1 MESPL
6 QTLLRENPTA
16 AVVTLPGSGS
26 SGYDPSTTYDMPDDD
41 DPQDAT
47 ICMFRK
53 VTEEAL
59 LAHYE
64 AEASFDLDDFPSQ
77 ASAENC
83 SVTIEG
89 VTYVVYKVR
98 KRMWEGAQ
106 NGWTLLLTK

>member
-64 AEASFDLDDFPSQ
+64 A
-77 ASAENC
+77 
-83 SVTIEG
+83 